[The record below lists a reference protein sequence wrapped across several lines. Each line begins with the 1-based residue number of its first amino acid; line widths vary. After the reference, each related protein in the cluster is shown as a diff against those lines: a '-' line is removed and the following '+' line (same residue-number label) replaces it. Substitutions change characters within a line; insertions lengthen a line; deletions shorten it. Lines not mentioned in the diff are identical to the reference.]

1 MTEQQKPPNNYII
14 WDSMY
19 IIKRCRGEEEVR
31 EYLGTLNLTPRH
43 IVEEMETGREIPAIE
58 YMQLN

>member
-1 MTEQQKPPNNYII
+1 MEQQKPPNNYII

-19 IIKRCRGEEEVR
+19 IIKRCRGEAEVR

-58 YMQLN
+58 YISQNQ